1 MPPVGKG
8 KGKEVKKASK
18 RKSLSFCAKKRII
31 ILKEKEKWLC
41 IDIANKELSNQKRD
55 RGAKFPEIESALY
68 LWMQQ
73 ALASNLTITG
83 DILKAKALNFA
94 TQLQTTT
101 FTASDGWLS
110 KFKKRYNIKQ
120 FIKAG
125 EANSAPLETLEE
137 ERVALQEIIEQYDL
151 RDVYNVDE
159 TEDDFDQ
166 NTIDDDINEITLELQ
181 DIINELNLQ
190 DPITAKE
197 FICIDDEIP
206 IESLSDKEIIDA
218 VISNPEN
225 NNTEEDEE
233 SEINIITNKE
243 ALNSLEKV
251 ILYFKN
257 PPDDITINYT
267 ELKSLNILKSK
278 INKKIQDNVKQ
289 FTLDSYMNLC

>member
-18 RKSLSFCAKKRII
+18 RKSLSFVQKKELCEWKRDNPSYNQNDLAKKYDISKPQVSR

-159 TEDDFDQ
+159 TGKY
-166 NTIDDDINEITLELQ
+166 NW
-181 DIINELNLQ
+181 
-190 DPITAKE
+190 
-197 FICIDDEIP
+197 
-206 IESLSDKEIIDA
+206 S
-218 VISNPEN
+218 
-225 NNTEEDEE
+225 
-233 SEINIITNKE
+233 
-243 ALNSLEKV
+243 
-251 ILYFKN
+251 
-257 PPDDITINYT
+257 YT
-267 ELKSLNILKSK
+267 K
-278 INKKIQDNVKQ
+278 
-289 FTLDSYMNLC
+289 YHYYYHY